1 MKKKK
6 TGGAILG
13 NLKQKSCRGRI
24 NKGATNFLL
33 LQKYVDVTHTHTHI
47 PVGYKIKEDA
57 VARQSD
63 PVRQDNRPILIAF
76 VFFFVLLL
84 SSSRLFILGK
94 AQSPKY
100 FFPKMLCTT
109 NYLR

>member
-1 MKKKK
+1 MS
-6 TGGAILG
+6 T
-13 NLKQKSCRGRI
+13 S
-24 NKGATNFLL
+24 
-33 LQKYVDVTHTHTHI
+33 HTHTHI

-76 VFFFVLLL
+76 VFLLL

-100 FFPKMLCTT
+100 FFPKNVVYPT